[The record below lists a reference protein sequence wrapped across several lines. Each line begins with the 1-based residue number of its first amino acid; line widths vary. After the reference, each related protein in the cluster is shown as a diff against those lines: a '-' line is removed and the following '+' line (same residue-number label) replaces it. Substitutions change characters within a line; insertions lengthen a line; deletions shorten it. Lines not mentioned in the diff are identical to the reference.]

1 LSDSKKHSL
10 DVVEELKMEEFDF
23 SDIDNLSDLRTLI
36 DQVDIDIHQLL
47 NKRAALA
54 GQVAKIKIAE
64 AKKNDDSEIIY
75 YRPEREAEV
84 LHTVKQRNTGPLSDN
99 ESARLF
105 REIMSACLA
114 LEEPLNIAYL
124 GPAGTFTQSAAY
136 KHFGHSVN
144 TTAFST
150 INQVFKEVENK
161 NCQYGVVPIEN
172 STEGVISHTLDLFIS
187 SSLKIVGEVTLRIH
201 HNLMSKAT
209 DISNIKTVYSHQQSL
224 AQCRSWL
231 DENYPHVDRVPVKSN
246 AEAARLAELDDS
258 VAAIAGDIAAGLYNL
273 TIHFSQIEDNPDN
286 TTRFLILGH
295 QDVEI
300 TQINSAN
307 GELSSKQLNKTSLLM
322 SAENK
327 PGALFSLLQPIS
339 EHNISMTNIE
349 SRPSQCGL
357 WEYVFFIDLEGH
369 FKESHIQAAI
379 AEVEKRATMVKVLG
393 SYPQAVI

>member
-1 LSDSKKHSL
+1 
-10 DVVEELKMEEFDF
+10 M
-23 SDIDNLSDLRTLI
+23 DNLSELRVLI

-54 GQVAKIKIAE
+54 NQVAQIKIAD
-64 AKKNDDSEIIY
+64 AKKKGDSDIIY
-75 YRPEREAEV
+75 YRPEREAAV
-84 LHTVKQRNTGPLSDN
+84 LHAVKQRNTGPLSDN

-114 LEEPLNIAYL
+114 LEEPLTIAYL
-124 GPAGTFTQSAAY
+124 GPAGTFTQAAAY

-144 TTAFST
+144 TSAFST
-150 INQVFKEVENK
+150 INQVFKEVETK

-201 HNLMSKAT
+201 HNLMSKTT
-209 DISNIKTVYSHQQSL
+209 DLSSIKTVYSHQQSL

-231 DENYPHVDRVPVKSN
+231 DENFPNVDRVPVKSN
-246 AEAARLAELDDS
+246 AEAARLAQLDDS
-258 VAAIAGDIAAGLYNL
+258 CAAIAGDIAAGLYEL
-273 TIHFSQIEDNPDN
+273 AIHYSQIEDNPDN

-295 QDVEI
+295 QEVDI
-300 TQINSAN
+300 TRIDGVDGLA
-307 GELSSKQLNKTSLLM
+307 EKIPLKKLNKTSLLM
-322 SAENK
+322 SSENK

-339 EHNISMTNIE
+339 DNQISMTNIE

-357 WEYVFFIDLEGH
+357 WEYVFFIDIEGH
-369 FKESHIQAAI
+369 YKEPHIQAAI
-379 AEVEKRATMVKVLG
+379 SEIEKKATMVKVLG